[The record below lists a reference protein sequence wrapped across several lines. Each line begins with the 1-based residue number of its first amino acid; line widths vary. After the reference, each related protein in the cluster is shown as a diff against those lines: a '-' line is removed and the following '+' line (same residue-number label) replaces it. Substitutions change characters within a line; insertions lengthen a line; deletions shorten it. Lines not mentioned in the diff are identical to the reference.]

1 VNDELVAAAELGDE
15 AKRFLES
22 DLGRCILGMA
32 EQEVHLAQE
41 ALAEVDP
48 TDIEAIRKLQN
59 HAKLYRQFN
68 DWLKELLDKG
78 EAALQAFIQQRSV
91 NE

>member
-22 DLGRCILGMA
+22 DLGRCLLGMA
-32 EQEVHLAQE
+32 EQEVQLAQE

-48 TDIEAIRKLQN
+48 TDTEAIRKLQN

>member
-32 EQEVHLAQE
+32 EQEVQLAQA

-48 TDIEAIRKLQN
+48 TDTEGIRKLQN

>member
-22 DLGRCILGMA
+22 DLGRCLLGMA
-32 EQEVHLAQE
+32 EQEVQLAQE

-48 TDIEAIRKLQN
+48 TDTEGIRKLQN
-59 HAKLYRQFN
+59 QAKLYRTFN
-68 DWLKELLDKG
+68 EWLKELLDKG